1 MNMSM
6 ILFGF
11 CLAVVT
17 GAVAATTLARM
28 KPHWSEQRRLVVAS
42 AILPTVTLIAALLGI
57 VLVFASGPESAAAMR
72 DLAAAAILRT
82 AAIFAA
88 IALAGSS
95 IGAALRQRGM
105 RR

>member
-1 MNMSM
+1 MNWSL

-17 GAVAATTLARM
+17 GAIAAATLARM
-28 KPHWSEQRRLVVAS
+28 KPHWTEKRRLLVAS

-57 VLVFASGPESAAAMR
+57 VLLFRSSVSAGKEMT
-72 DLAAAAILRT
+72 DLAAAAILT
-82 AAIFAA
+82 TGALFAA
-88 IALAGSS
+88 IALAGGF

-105 RR
+105 RK

>member
-28 KPHWSEQRRLVVAS
+28 KPHWSEKRRLTVAS

-57 VLVFASGPESAAAMR
+57 VLVFASGATTGEGMR
-72 DLAAAAILRT
+72 DLAAVAIAT
-82 AAIFAA
+82 TGVIFAV
-88 IALAGSS
+88 IAVVGGF